1 MSFHAPYR
9 LRLMLLINGQPE
21 ELVRFTRHVNNSDI
35 AFFTRGLTCPWW
47 VERPLQERECVS
59 SRPRPVLAGRED
71 KLPLTR
77 AEWVRLKDYA
87 A

>member
-21 ELVRFTRHVNNSDI
+21 ELVRFNRHVYNSDI

-47 VERPLQERECVS
+47 KERPLQERECVS
-59 SRPRPVLAGRED
+59 SRPRPVPAGRED
-71 KLPLTR
+71 KLPLRSHER
-77 AEWVRLKDYA
+77 ARLKDYA
-87 A
+87 